1 MLHELAR
8 LDNKE
13 IVLKRPGV
21 GETILSKIDLSS
33 SVMRL
38 KDLDCCANKTTV
50 HFCHIT

>member
-38 KDLDCCANKTTV
+38 NCAHLVTWVKL
-50 HFCHIT
+50 FMLIGL

>member
-13 IVLKRPGV
+13 IILKRPGV

-38 KDLDCCANKTTV
+38 KDQNNCMCTSATQHSYV
-50 HFCHIT
+50 M